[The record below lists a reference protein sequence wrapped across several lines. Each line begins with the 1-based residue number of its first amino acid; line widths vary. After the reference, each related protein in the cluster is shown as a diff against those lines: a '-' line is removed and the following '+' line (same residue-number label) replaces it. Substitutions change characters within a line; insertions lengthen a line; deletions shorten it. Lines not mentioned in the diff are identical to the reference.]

1 MTPSPRRP
9 PSSMSSDQRKPVQFP
24 LIPPLPPSNSY
35 EKENQRQPEA
45 LSRSTDVSINKTSR
59 GSLTLTLTPQ
69 SRNYSTRQPLSAHR
83 ASSLGSS
90 PPLPRRNSQG
100 SKRRV
105 LRYGETIES
114 LFCLTEH
121 TTPDHRRLCHDIV
134 EGPLADDAASWLCV
148 LEAASEQVAKNT
160 ENAEQGKPVRF
171 EWVAHCFCFR
181 RSYYL
186 TLRYSTLYA
195 PSGADLIRLHRRAT
209 SRFSAL
215 SEGDLHKD
223 GDKILALWLAYA
235 RVQASYGSAQDARL
249 TFRHMK
255 NQHIGASNASFYLK
269 FAEFERQHDA
279 SRAIQVL
286 RAGIEQKAAPL
297 QALHDA
303 MNEIQ
308 ESDGRN
314 DAPSSEQDMPVGG
327 LKPSA
332 QIPELPSAS
341 TLQSKKR
348 KTGSDISPK
357 RLKKNDGTAEIIMP
371 STDADCSEGME
382 DNVIEMIQTRTAASS
397 VQRSSEK
404 VSFADGMAL
413 ESSRTTGRELAV
425 KTPIRSQLVK
435 GTARPAFGSVSIL
448 KAAQKNPSLI
458 AKTPRLSRVGL
469 SGKPMRVTS
478 AEEKP
483 VSDSDSSMDTATQSE
498 TIEAKLLD
506 NITDSMDSTST
517 KPAPKI
523 SRMDLSY
530 MLNWDPNSRRT
541 PQAALKCER
550 VDKQTD
556 ADSQHQALS
565 KVKTPSME
573 TIEEI
578 PSNSSAASFVTST
591 IHSNSTKSAHNGHES
606 QHSDRSDG
614 SAPQPSAPK
623 CHDSQQP
630 ATVEPTAT
638 LDQTSVLVAKSNA
651 DFLPLVSEDNIVR
664 VNNKPYVKLGVIG
677 KGGSCKVYRALSK
690 DCSILAIKKVKL
702 GGMDQKAINGY
713 ANEIALLKRLRGNAS
728 IIQMYDSEVDLS
740 RKAIFVVMELGEV
753 DLNQVMQQQ
762 TLGNAKESKSGNRS
776 ALDMNFIRLTWQ
788 QMLKAVHSIHEERI
802 IHGDLKPANF
812 LFVRGAL
819 KLIDFGIAKAIHS
832 DDTTSIYRESQIG
845 TLNYMSP
852 EAILD
857 TGSGANGARMKIGR
871 VSVQ

>member
-1 MTPSPRRP
+1 
-9 PSSMSSDQRKPVQFP
+9 MSD
-24 LIPPLPPSNSY
+24 
-35 EKENQRQPEA
+35 
-45 LSRSTDVSINKTSR
+45 
-59 GSLTLTLTPQ
+59 
-69 SRNYSTRQPLSAHR
+69 
-83 ASSLGSS
+83 
-90 PPLPRRNSQG
+90 
-100 SKRRV
+100 
-105 LRYGETIES
+105 
-114 LFCLTEH
+114 
-121 TTPDHRRLCHDIV
+121 
-134 EGPLADDAASWLCV
+134 
-148 LEAASEQVAKNT
+148 
-160 ENAEQGKPVRF
+160 F
-171 EWVAHCFCFR
+171 EWVADCFYFR
-181 RSYYL
+181 RSYIL
-186 TLRYSTLYA
+186 TSSCSTLYT

-215 SEGDLHKD
+215 SEGDLNKD
-223 GDKILALWLAYA
+223 GEDILALWLAYA

-255 NQHIGASNASFYLK
+255 NQHIGASSALFYVK
-269 FAEFERQHDA
+269 FAEFERQHDP

-286 RAGIEQKAAPL
+286 RAGIERKAEPL

-303 MNEIQ
+303 LKAIQ
-308 ESDGRN
+308 ASDGRN
-314 DAPSSEQDMPVGG
+314 DASSSEQDIPIRDM
-327 LKPSA
+327 KPST

-371 STDADCSEGME
+371 STDTDCLEGVKG
-382 DNVIEMIQTRTAASS
+382 NVVETIQTSTAATF

-404 VSFADGMAL
+404 VSFADGTAL
-413 ESSRTTGRELAV
+413 ESIRSTGRELAV
-425 KTPIRSQLVK
+425 KTPICSQFVSR
-435 GTARPAFGSVSIL
+435 TTRPAFGSVSIL
-448 KAAQKNPSLI
+448 KTSLKNPSLI

-478 AEEKP
+478 AEENP
-483 VSDSDSSMDTATQSE
+483 VSDDSNSSMEIATQSE
-498 TIEAKLLD
+498 TINANLLD
-506 NITDSMDSTST
+506 NITDSMDATAT

-530 MLNWDPNSRRT
+530 MLNWDPNARRT
-541 PQAALKCER
+541 PQPASKCEG
-550 VDKQTD
+550 VGKQTD
-556 ADSQHQALS
+556 TVSQHLALS
-565 KVKTPSME
+565 KAKTLS
-573 TIEEI
+573 IERIDEV
-578 PSNSSAASFVTST
+578 PSNGSAASFVTST
-591 IHSNSTKSAHNGHES
+591 IHSSSTKSAHGGNES

-614 SAPQPSAPK
+614 SAPQPSASE
-623 CHDSQQP
+623 CNEFQQP
-630 ATVEPTAT
+630 ATIEPTAT
-638 LDQTSVLVAKSNA
+638 LDQISVLVAKSNA
-651 DFLPLVSEDNIVR
+651 DFLPLVSEDNILR
-664 VNNKPYVKLGVIG
+664 VNNEPYVKLGVIG
-677 KGGSCKVYRALSK
+677 KGGSCKVYRVLSK

-713 ANEIALLKRLRGNAS
+713 ANEIALLKRLRGNPS

-740 RKAIFVVMELGEV
+740 RKAIFVAMELGEV

-762 TLGNAKESKSGNRS
+762 RLGSAKEPKSGNRS

-819 KLIDFGIAKAIHS
+819 KLIDFGIAKAIQS
-832 DDTTSIYRESQIG
+832 DDTTNIYRESQVG

-857 TGSGANGARMKIGR
+857 TGSGTNGTRMKIGR